1 MNKSNVHF
9 VRLAVAVREA
19 CYDMYTIISDKAR
32 TEKDNETLRKEIAEL
47 RLTLASLHEREDEA
61 LAIVDEAYAACEASR
76 LQQEELEQANTKLVV
91 SIGDLNNAMLTESL
105 HLSQKLSDAY
115 DQVCILSHENT
126 ILRARADS
134 IMEFAQC
141 LMDTLDLFEQ
151 DYLQMVNSKDA
162 EILRLEQQFQHLR
175 VLIPSPSVDDTV
187 HIAPNTS
194 PFNNPWG
201 LGVISHVLQRCT
213 KKE

>member
-9 VRLAVAVREA
+9 VKLAVAVREA
-19 CYDMYTIISDKAR
+19 CDDMYTIISDKAR
-32 TEKDNETLRKEIAEL
+32 TEKDNENLRKEIEEL
-47 RLTLASLHEREDEA
+47 RLTLASLHKREDEA

-76 LQQEELEQANTKLVV
+76 IQQEELEQANTKLVV

-141 LMDTLDLFEQ
+141 LMDTLDLCEQ

-175 VLIPSPSVDDTV
+175 ILIPSPSVDDTA

-194 PFNNPWG
+194 PFNSPWG
-201 LGVISHVLQRCT
+201 LGVISHVFQRCT